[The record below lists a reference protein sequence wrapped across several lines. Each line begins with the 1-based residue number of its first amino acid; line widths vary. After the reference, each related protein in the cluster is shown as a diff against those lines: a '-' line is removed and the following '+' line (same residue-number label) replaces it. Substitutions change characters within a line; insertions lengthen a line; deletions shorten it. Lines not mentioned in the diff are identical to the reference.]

1 MKYMRLLI
9 ALLIIP
15 IMISGCS
22 SKQDVALQN
31 SDQKILV
38 ESFID
43 YYNKGDADS
52 IIGLLSKDIVTE
64 QKLGDQESKSTDV
77 KSMHESIKHNIL
89 WKHNIK
95 ILKWTNTS
103 GDIISVQIEE
113 SGDEYKMI
121 GINTVRA
128 EMTFEIKDGKI
139 IKIRTVIDKSTVD
152 QMISKANGGIGVKIE
167 VSPNFITINEIAPGL
182 PADKAGLKKGDM
194 ITAIDGINC
203 SAMREGEGILRLR
216 GPINSK
222 VTLTI
227 SRGGD
232 EKPFDIVVVRED
244 LSKPNGT

>member
-52 IIGLLSKDIVTE
+52 VIGLLSKDIVTE
-64 QKLGDQESKSTDV
+64 QKLEDQESKSIDV
-77 KSMHESIKHNIL
+77 KSVHESIKHNIL

-95 ILKWTNTS
+95 ILKWANTS
-103 GDIISVQIEE
+103 GNIISVQIEE

-128 EMTFEIKDGKI
+128 EITFEIKDGKI

-152 QMISKANGGIGVKIE
+152 QMISKANGGIGVKVE
-167 VSPNFITINEIAPGL
+167 VSQNFITINEIAPGL

-244 LSKPNGT
+244 LLKPGAP